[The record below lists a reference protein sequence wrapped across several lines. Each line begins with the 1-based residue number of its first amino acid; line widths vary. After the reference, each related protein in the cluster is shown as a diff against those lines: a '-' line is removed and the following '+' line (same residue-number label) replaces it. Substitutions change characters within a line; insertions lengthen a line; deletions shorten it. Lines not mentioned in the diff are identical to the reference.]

1 MRLIDLTPM
10 LQSADLD
17 RTEAWYRDVLGFAR
31 AGRAEGWLRMERDGV
46 ALMFMTNAHVGEPAA
61 TAVQY
66 IRVDDALSLWDD
78 LRDKVGAEWGPED
91 FDYGMREF
99 AIRDPDGY
107 LLSFGQDLEAATADA
122 TKG

>member
-1 MRLIDLTPM
+1 MRMIDLTPM

-31 AGRAEGWLRMERDGV
+31 AGRAESWLRMERDGV
-46 ALMFMTNAHVGEPAA
+46 AIMFMTNAHLGQPAA
-61 TAVQY
+61 TATQY
-66 IRVDDALSLWDD
+66 VRVDDVQALWDQIGG
-78 LRDKVGAEWGPED
+78 RVTAEWGPED

-99 AIRDPDGY
+99 ALRDPDGY
-107 LLSFGQDLEAATADA
+107 LLSFGQVLHAASGQA